1 MSVFALLH
9 YVFWKYVF
17 MHMEYVVLLLN
28 IFSYFMEMYDNLSTS
43 KYVYITVLF
52 LKSSSNIQSY

>member
-1 MSVFALLH
+1 
-9 YVFWKYVF
+9 

-52 LKSSSNIQSY
+52 LKSSSNIWKYVLKSYFVLKYAKYA